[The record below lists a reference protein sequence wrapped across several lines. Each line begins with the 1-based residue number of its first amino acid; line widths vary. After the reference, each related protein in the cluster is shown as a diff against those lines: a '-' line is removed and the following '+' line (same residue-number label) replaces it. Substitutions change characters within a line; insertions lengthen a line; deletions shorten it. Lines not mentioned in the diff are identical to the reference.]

1 MRYRFLSAARLANRT
16 AGSFQYRFLSDALMA
31 AELSSYF
38 GLLAARFCYGNL
50 GPPKILV
57 LGTKFSR
64 KISPGGPILPE
75 NFDPCPKILV
85 LPAPARSLH
94 VSNQGVV
101 HSQLRTIWYR
111 YDCAYILSHLCLST
125 CTMYVNKL
133 QSGTEMFTNML
144 QNEATF

>member
-1 MRYRFLSAARLANRT
+1 MTIRSRNFATYNSFKFLCKVVKQCL
-16 AGSFQYRFLSDALMA
+16 D
-31 AELSSYF
+31 E
-38 GLLAARFCYGNL
+38 
-50 GPPKILV
+50 
-57 LGTKFSR
+57 
-64 KISPGGPILPE
+64 
-75 NFDPCPKILV
+75 
-85 LPAPARSLH
+85 
-94 VSNQGVV
+94 V